1 MSLAQ
6 PRSARTGSQ
15 ARIRILGDPPP
26 TTPGRPSRGA
36 LLIACLL
43 AAVIGAGL
51 ALVVRHWPTPGS
63 VAVDPPSLGIGVAG
77 RVDRTPVIGS
87 TPQVPGP
94 GLASALE
101 SVVLTGSH
109 RRLPAAARLAA
120 ASREPAEPPPARSAV
135 PVGSTAAE
143 TPSSITNAP
152 VVASDGGQAP
162 QADRPT
168 IGPELPPNPVN
179 PNSQIGSP

>member
-6 PRSARTGSQ
+6 PRSAHTGSQ

-26 TTPGRPSRGA
+26 TTPRRPSRRA
-36 LLIACLL
+36 LLVACLL
-43 AAVIGAGL
+43 AAAIGAGL
-51 ALVVRHWPTPGS
+51 ALVVRHWPSPGS
-63 VAVDPPSLGIGVAG
+63 VAVDPPSMGIGVAG
-77 RVDRTPVIGS
+77 RADGTPAIGS
-87 TPQVPGP
+87 TLWAARS
-94 GLASALE
+94 GLAAALE
-101 SVVLTGSH
+101 SAVLTGSH

-120 ASREPAEPPPARSAV
+120 AARKPAQPPPARSTV
-135 PVGSTAAE
+135 PMGSTAAE

-152 VVASDGGQAP
+152 AAASDGGQAP
-162 QADRPT
+162 PADSPT